1 MKEFDYNSSILEL
14 ERIEARVQDP
24 ATPLGEIDSLLKT
37 SGELI
42 QQCREYLRGERR
54 KLEE

>member
-1 MKEFDYNSSILEL
+1 MKEFDYNSSIQEL

-24 ATPLGEIDSLLKT
+24 ATPLGEIDSLLGT
-37 SGELI
+37 SAEI
-42 QQCREYLRGERR
+42 IRQCREYLRGERR